1 MTDMTKAALA
11 YTQPNGERTP
21 WAIFPLTQGAKI
33 PLPGGHGCNEATADA
48 AQVATWWK
56 KTPAANIGIACGEIN
71 GFIVVDVDR
80 GHDDG
85 IDGADTLRELEQ
97 KMGALPDTV
106 EALTPNGGRHLFF
119 KYPSGQNIR
128 NKTGIAPGIDI
139 RANGGYVVG
148 VPSILANGKSYEW
161 EAASY
166 PNEHE
171 IAALPDAWRKWLID
185 ACGRFTLP
193 QETRQGGRNDTLH
206 RYGASLR
213 AQNYPPEKIRDLL
226 TKYNRESC
234 RPPVDDRELE
244 TILSSVLRYP
254 AGTPIKQTDAPAAPA
269 QQAPKRARLT
279 RAALADEMYV
289 RGYGV
294 RYNVIS
300 GEYETIGRTEAGRV
314 MTQDDLVTLMHD
326 ALADDY
332 KGASFDTLTQY
343 IAFQARENQ
352 YNPVV
357 ELLAAAKWDGIDRLP
372 QLYNLVGVTDDELS
386 KTLIRK
392 WLYQAVALLFNDAA
406 DPFGADGCLVLNGEQ
421 GAGKTSLFRHLALRD
436 AWFGEGCSIDD
447 HDKDTGRRVIT
458 KWISE
463 LGEVESTLKSD
474 ISKLKAFVS
483 ASVDRYRLPYGKS
496 DVVAP
501 RFTSLCATCNSD
513 RYLIDPTG
521 NRRWWSVPF
530 NRTVPRAELL
540 ELDALQLWAQ
550 IFAIVAPLTYHDKAA
565 CFRLTDEEKKALA
578 VRNGEYEKPMK
589 GQPEVE
595 DILFQAK
602 RDDLTVK
609 RMTVSEF
616 KGLWDVLRP
625 YSAQQISTAL
635 KACGI
640 EITRTRAGAVAELPS
655 PYHAGNTFGK

>member
-1 MTDMTKAALA
+1 MIDLSSAALA
-11 YTQPNGERTP
+11 YTKPNGKRRP
-21 WAIFPLTQGAKI
+21 WCIFPLTPGAKN
-33 PLPGGHGCNEATADA
+33 PLPGGHGCTEATADA
-48 AQVATWWK
+48 AHVAEWWK
-56 KTPAANIGIACGEIN
+56 KTPEANIGIACGSIN
-71 GFIVVDVDR
+71 GFIVIDVDR
-80 GHDDG
+80 GHDNG
-85 IDGADTLRELEQ
+85 IDGTETLRDLEQ
-97 KMGALPDTV
+97 TMGALPDTV
-106 EALTPNGGRHLFF
+106 EAKTANGGRHLYYQ
-119 KYPSGQNIR
+119 YPTGQNIR
-128 NKTGIAPGIDI
+128 NKVGIAPGVDI

-148 VPSILANGKSYEW
+148 APSILANGRAYEW
-161 EAASY
+161 EVSGY
-166 PNEHE
+166 PNEHA
-171 IAALPDAWRKWLID
+171 IAELPPTWVKWLIEK
-185 ACGRFTLP
+185 CGRFVLP
-193 QETRQGGRNDTLH
+193 YETRKGSRNDTLH

-213 AQNYPPEKIRDLL
+213 AQNYPAERIRELL
-226 TKYNRESC
+226 TTYNRESC
-234 RPPVDDRELE
+234 RPPIDDRELE
-244 TILSSVLRYP
+244 KILSSVLRYP
-254 AGTPIKQTDAPAAPA
+254 AGTPVKQTNAPQEPTQA
-269 QQAPKRARLT
+269 QKRPRLT
-279 RAALADEMYV
+279 RAALADEMHA

-294 RYNVIS
+294 RYNVIT
-300 GEYETIGRTEAGRV
+300 GEYETVGRTETGRV
-314 MTQDDLVTLMHD
+314 MTQDDLITLMHD

-352 YNPVV
+352 YNPVM
-357 ELLAAAKWDGIDRLP
+357 ELLKATKWDGADRLP
-372 QLYNLVGVTDDELS
+372 QLFSLVGVTDDELS
-386 KTLIRK
+386 KTLITK
-392 WLYQAVALLFNDAA
+392 WLLQCVSLLFNNVA
-406 DPFGADGCLVLNGEQ
+406 DPFGADGCLVLNGDQ
-421 GAGKTSLFRHLALRD
+421 GVGKTSLFRHLALRD

-501 RFTSLCATCNSD
+501 RFTSLCATCNSS

-530 NRTVPRAELL
+530 NRVMPRAELL

-550 IFAIVAPLTYHDKAA
+550 IFAVVSPLTYQEKAA
-565 CFRLTDEEKKALA
+565 CFRLTDEEKKLLA
-578 VRNGEYEKPMK
+578 VRNGEYEKPLK

-602 RDDLTVK
+602 RDNLIVK

-616 KGLWDVLRP
+616 KGMWDVLRP
-625 YSAQQISTAL
+625 YTAQQISADL

-640 EITRTRAGAVAELPS
+640 EITRTKAGAVAELPM
-655 PYHAGNTFGK
+655 P

>member
-357 ELLAAAKWDGIDRLP
+357 ELLAAAKWDGVDRLP